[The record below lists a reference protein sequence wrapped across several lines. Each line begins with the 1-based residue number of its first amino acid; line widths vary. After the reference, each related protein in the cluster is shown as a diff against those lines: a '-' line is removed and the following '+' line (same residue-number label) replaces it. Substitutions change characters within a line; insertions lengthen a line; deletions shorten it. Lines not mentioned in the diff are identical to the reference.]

1 MPLMQPVMSKEVVE
15 RLSRYR
21 SVLLRL
27 KSLGFVRV
35 FSDNLADALGISA
48 SLVRKDL
55 GLHGIRGVKRGGY
68 TIESL
73 IERLTE
79 VLGVSGILK
88 IVVIGCGHIGSALL
102 RTYGGKRHG
111 IHAMAGFDINPQII
125 NASATVPILD
135 THDLVDYVAQH
146 AIDVAVLAVPE
157 EAAAMVME
165 QIRRSRIRGVL
176 NFTAA
181 HLRSDSLCLVQA
193 LDIRMEIE
201 KLFCL
206 VEMTARQT
214 AANAADDSRGKGNDD
229 G

>member
-1 MPLMQPVMSKEVVE
+1 MSAMHPIMSKDVIE

-35 FSDNLADALGISA
+35 FSENLADALGVSA

-68 TIESL
+68 NIETL
-73 IERLTE
+73 VEHLTE
-79 VLGVSGILK
+79 VLGVSGVLK
-88 IVVIGCGHIGSALL
+88 IVVVGCGHIGSALL

-111 IHAMAGFDINPQII
+111 ITAAAGFDINPQILNP
-125 NASATVPILD
+125 NAPVPVLD
-135 THDLVDYVAQH
+135 VHDLIEFVA
-146 AIDVAVLAVPE
+146 ANTIDVAVLCVPE
-157 EAAAMVME
+157 EAAATVME
-165 QIRRSRIRGVL
+165 QIRSSRIRGVL

-181 HLRSDSLCLVQA
+181 HLRSDAHCLVQT

-206 VEMTARQT
+206 VEMASRKD
-214 AANAADDSRGKGNDD
+214 AHAVEDDRKESEG
-229 G
+229 

>member
-1 MPLMQPVMSKEVVE
+1 MQVIMSKDIIE

-35 FSDNLADALGISA
+35 FSDNLADALGVSA

-68 TIESL
+68 QIEEL
-73 IERLTE
+73 IERLTH
-79 VLGVSGILK
+79 VLGVSGVLK

-111 IHAMAGFDINPQII
+111 INAVAGFDIKPEII
-125 NASATVPILD
+125 NAEAPVPVLDVHELSAF
-135 THDLVDYVAQH
+135 VAQH
-146 AIDVAVLAVPE
+146 AIDVAVLCVPE
-157 EAAAMVME
+157 EAAATVME
-165 QIRRSRIRGVL
+165 QIRGSRIRGLL

-181 HLRSDSLCLVQA
+181 HLRSDGQCLVQT

-206 VEMTARQT
+206 VEMASRRDADA
-214 AANAADDSRGKGNDD
+214 AANHRQENVE
-229 G
+229 